1 MRRCCSAVCRI
12 CRSSIPHS
20 VKGVRD
26 AFAARERNRGC
37 LSDRVI
43 HISVPSGAV
52 GHQSAIADSVVTG
65 MSKIAADSPGLA
77 RAFQQRQ
84 RCLLCR
90 LPSVAIELSDRRPAP
105 TKATPPILVST
116 VFGHCETPL
125 RKSYRDHDITFAK
138 TSDTGCWRKRR
149 PGCWFLSF
157 SEQKVVKQSSVQVQT

>member
-1 MRRCCSAVCRI
+1 MTD
-12 CRSSIPHS
+12 H
-20 VKGVRD
+20 
-26 AFAARERNRGC
+26 RNLIIR
-37 LSDRVI
+37 
-43 HISVPSGAV
+43 
-52 GHQSAIADSVVTG
+52 VVTG

-90 LPSVAIELSDRRPAP
+90 LPSVALELSDRRPAP

-125 RKSYRDHDITFAK
+125 RKGYRDHVVTFAK
-138 TSDTGCWRKRR
+138 TSDTGCWLKRR
-149 PGCWFLSF
+149 PGCWFPSF